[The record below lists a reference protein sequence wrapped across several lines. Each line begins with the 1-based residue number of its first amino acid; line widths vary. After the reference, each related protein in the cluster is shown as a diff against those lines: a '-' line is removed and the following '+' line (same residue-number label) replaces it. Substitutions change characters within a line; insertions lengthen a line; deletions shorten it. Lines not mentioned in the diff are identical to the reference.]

1 MKVTVK
7 FFAQLREQ
15 LGCSE
20 AEVEVSPSATMAD
33 VRMALQQSLEMHDA
47 LSQPVLM
54 ACNQQLVA
62 ESHSVSPDDELA
74 MFPPVT
80 GG

>member
-20 AEVEVSPSATMAD
+20 AEVTLEAPATMGD
-33 VRMALQQSLEMHDA
+33 VKTALQHSLGKREA
-47 LSQPVLM
+47 FEQPVLM
-54 ACNQQLVA
+54 ACNQQMVS
-62 ESHSVSPDDELA
+62 ESHPVSADDELA

>member
-15 LGCSE
+15 LNCSE
-20 AEVEVSPSATMAD
+20 AQVTVDAPATMGD
-33 VRMALQQSLEMHDA
+33 VKIALQQSLGNQEA
-47 LSQPVLM
+47 FNQPVLM
-54 ACNQQLVA
+54 ACNQQIVA
-62 ESHSVSPDDELA
+62 ESHAVSADDELA